1 MPYKL
6 YANYLQVDLVE
17 MSMYFKSNT
26 KRTELVTFT
35 LKEILVIV
43 SIVSEKVFVV
53 LLGMLSNGALYLN
66 ISWYVKVLY

>member
-1 MPYKL
+1 
-6 YANYLQVDLVE
+6 
-17 MSMYFKSNT
+17 MYFKVILE
-26 KRTELVTFT
+26 ELVTFI
-35 LKEILVIV
+35 LKGIVVIV